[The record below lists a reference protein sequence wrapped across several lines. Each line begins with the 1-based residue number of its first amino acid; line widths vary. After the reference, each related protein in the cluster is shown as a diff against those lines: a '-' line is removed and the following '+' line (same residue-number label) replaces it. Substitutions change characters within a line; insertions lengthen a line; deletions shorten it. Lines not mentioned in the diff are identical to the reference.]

1 MAAISEIR
9 QCQKWGGAMR
19 GVQLE
24 AEGGREGVLSHC
36 QCHSQS
42 MIKLRVG
49 AFRFLFSEFS
59 LPLNADSHRVGLIPI
74 VIVQVPPDAVERAAG
89 LLFFDRLDRK
99 RLKRI
104 NGGPKTGT

>member
-1 MAAISEIR
+1 ME
-9 QCQKWGGAMR
+9 
-19 GVQLE
+19 
-24 AEGGREGVLSHC
+24 
-36 QCHSQS
+36 
-42 MIKLRVG
+42 LRVG
-49 AFRFLFSEFS
+49 AFRFLFPEFS
-59 LPLNADSHRVGLIPI
+59 LPPDADSHQLWLIPT